1 MRADDVHSF
10 NISHKTPYHYI
21 IRSDNT
27 LKEPKICQEIFLV
40 SSETLLV
47 ICCISISLKSTVPS
61 ILTDYKFPCR
71 KWSKL
76 CVSYDFEKNEAQAA
90 FNGAVSP
97 LVKDPNTSS
106 RMRGR

>member
-1 MRADDVHSF
+1 MRHF
-10 NISHKTPYHYI
+10 Y
-21 IRSDNT
+21 
-27 LKEPKICQEIFLV
+27 F
-40 SSETLLV
+40 
-47 ICCISISLKSTVPS
+47 SIS
-61 ILTDYKFPCR
+61 CR

>member
-1 MRADDVHSF
+1 MIQSIKSSF
-10 NISHKTPYHYI
+10 VICLCLSVI
-21 IRSDNT
+21 F
-27 LKEPKICQEIFLV
+27 KEAFIFLQIPIF
-40 SSETLLV
+40 S
-47 ICCISISLKSTVPS
+47 
-61 ILTDYKFPCR
+61 PCR

-76 CVSYDFEKNEAQAA
+76 CVSYDFERNEAQAA